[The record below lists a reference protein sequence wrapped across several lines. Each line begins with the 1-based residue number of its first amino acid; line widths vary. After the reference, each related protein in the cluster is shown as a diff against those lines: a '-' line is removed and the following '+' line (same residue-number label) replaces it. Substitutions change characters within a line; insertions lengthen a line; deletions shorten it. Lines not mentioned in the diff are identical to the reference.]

1 MILSLSGKNQA
12 AASFYRASHANTR
25 PYVITQA
32 LSCFFPHTHIKIPDR
47 NSKPL
52 AQTNR
57 KLKRAL
63 RSPPC
68 STQIGIV
75 LDNSLGSSQ
84 QDPVNSGFC
93 HYHGKLT
100 LSLHEHVP
108 KTQKP

>member
-1 MILSLSGKNQA
+1 MI
-12 AASFYRASHANTR
+12 
-25 PYVITQA
+25 IQA

-63 RSPPC
+63 QSPPY

-75 LDNSLGSSQ
+75 LDNSLGSYQ
-84 QDPVNSGFC
+84 QDAVNSGFC

-100 LSLHEHVP
+100 LSLHEHVR
-108 KTQKP
+108 KTQKQ